1 MLNLR
6 SVDLN
11 LLPVFEAAYEER
23 NLSRAAERLAMTPS
37 AVSHAVTRLR
47 HVFNNELF
55 VPQARGMLPTPGADR
70 VYAKLRGALTSVRE
84 SVAEARGFEPKT
96 SARRFFISIPH
107 PLGPKIAVRLRERLA
122 HAAPGIEV
130 TFSTRSRP
138 VELER
143 GMREGRVD
151 AAVDWLVPTGPKF
164 REVTLF
170 EDAVVAVARHGHPA
184 LRRPASIKTLKEGA
198 FVTLRPRSE
207 GENPVAGL
215 QEWSRL
221 NLNCT
226 LEVSEVLEV
235 LMVAAESD
243 LFGLIPRSML
253 KIAHSLFG
261 LRALQAGPKAVSV
274 PVKLVWHESRDADPG
289 HAFLRKQIALSSKD
303 IVPKGS

>member
-1 MLNLR
+1 M
-6 SVDLN
+6 
-11 LLPVFEAAYEER
+11 
-23 NLSRAAERLAMTPS
+23 
-37 AVSHAVTRLR
+37 
-47 HVFNNELF
+47 
-55 VPQARGMLPTPGADR
+55 
-70 VYAKLRGALTSVRE
+70 
-84 SVAEARGFEPKT
+84 
-96 SARRFFISIPH
+96 
-107 PLGPKIAVRLRERLA
+107 
-122 HAAPGIEV
+122 
-130 TFSTRSRP
+130 
-138 VELER
+138 
-143 GMREGRVD
+143 
-151 AAVDWLVPTGPKF
+151 
-164 REVTLF
+164 
-170 EDAVVAVARHGHPA
+170 
-184 LRRPASIKTLKEGA
+184 
-198 FVTLRPRSE
+198 TLRPRSE